1 MVKGYHDR
9 IRISTL
15 AGVSTMVT
23 LNELS
28 EVEVVVV
35 VVVDVVVS
43 GVVLGVLSRT
53 LVPDPASGCDGD
65 CCCGCNCGSGCSI
78 NVVVTGTGPSTGLV
92 SNLGTGVVEDGNVFP
107 GDDPDDDD
115 LNGATMVLFS
125 SVSSASLFFAGDLIP
140 DNTLLLM
147 CSSR

>member
-43 GVVLGVLSRT
+43 GLVLGVLSRT

-78 NVVVTGTGPSTGLV
+78 NVVVTGDGPSTGLV
-92 SNLGTGVVEDGNVFP
+92 SNLGTGVGDDGKVFP
-107 GDDPDDDD
+107 DDDPDDD